1 MKTSYKI
8 LIGVGAVVLLYVLW
22 ELYCAWRESR
32 SASADTADTA
42 DTASE
47 AASTVVSSAPAMSAT
62 SQSNPTAYVVKYGD
76 RGDKVKTLQQYLNL
90 SKIAPAAL
98 GGENLVVD
106 SIFGPKTNKAIAFV
120 DGLSFPGKGYLYT
133 KNGDRFQFTQKQYD
147 LFIGMLKETDRL
159 NAQKANVSGTAYESN
174 SGGGFF
180 RPGMR

>member
-22 ELYCAWRESR
+22 ELYCAWQDGKTDEPDISD
-32 SASADTADTA
+32 S
-42 DTASE
+42 ASE

-62 SQSNPTAYVVKYGD
+62 SLSNPTAYVVKYGD

-98 GGENLVVD
+98 GGENLVED

-133 KNGDRFQFTQKQYD
+133 KNGDRFQFTQDQYD